1 MGFAQVLKELMNTQ
15 GVSNYA
21 LAKYLKCSQSTIKNW
36 LSEAN
41 SPNNEKLQQVAEY
54 FGVSVDYLLGNSDIK
69 EKPAS
74 ESTDGLSDYD
84 IRILSWFRSLPP
96 EKKEAILNLGDG
108 PKE

>member
-69 EKPAS
+69 EKPATENGS
-74 ESTDGLSDYD
+74 GLTDYD
-84 IRILSWFRSLPP
+84 IRVLDWFHSLPP
-96 EKKEAILNLGDG
+96 EKRKAILSLGDG
-108 PKE
+108 PEK

>member
-69 EKPAS
+69 EKPADLVVS
-74 ESTDGLSDYD
+74 GKDKELLDLIEKLTEEQRQMLILQVKGLLSDQ
-84 IRILSWFRSLPP
+84 
-96 EKKEAILNLGDG
+96 
-108 PKE
+108 